1 MIVRKD
7 ITYTEDTAFIE
18 LQVSNNVSIQAYIDN
33 KFKTITIRIYRGNIT
48 KHMTIHLH
56 NTNNEIE
63 AKKYLNEVFKA
74 LTQSF
79 NDKQEDKYNGW

>member
-7 ITYTEDTAFIE
+7 ITYTEDTALVE
-18 LQVSNNVSIQAYIDN
+18 LSISNNVSIQAFIDN
-33 KFKTITIRIYRGNIT
+33 KFKTITIRIYRGNVTKNIT
-48 KHMTIHLH
+48 IQIP
-56 NTNNEIE
+56 NINNEIE
-63 AKKYLNEVFKA
+63 TKKYLNEVFKT